1 MYLAKLWIPSF
12 FSLMIF
18 FASGDSLSGIGV
30 DEILHP
36 IVHYAMIGSYLST
49 LSGYETLYPPTKV
62 LFHMCDEAV
71 IVPLILYKL
80 PIPRP

>member
-12 FSLMIF
+12 VSLMIF

-49 LSGYETLYPPTKV
+49 LSGYEPLYTPKSV
-62 LFHMCDEAV
+62 FHMGVVHSGCGCASHLAQAPDN
-71 IVPLILYKL
+71 
-80 PIPRP
+80 